1 MLLNVFNVFLKG
13 DVSTCFQ
20 SLKGWV
26 KSTNLCRRSV
36 EAVVSRSVDLL
47 CRRSVEA
54 VETRG
59 GGGWARRRV
68 NPARRFVALSVQ
80 ALFVFL
86 HSSCYLYLSSHALFV
101 FLHSSSMMCYQKGIE
116 ARFAAQ
122 RRFLIARCYYF
133 MVVFDAVVD
142 ARACF

>member
-54 VETRG
+54 VETPKRMVAMLEPSNDVRTTGVGPSGPLRG
-59 GGGWARRRV
+59 ASRADGSVARR
-68 NPARRFVALSVQ
+68 LE
-80 ALFVFL
+80 
-86 HSSCYLYLSSHALFV
+86 
-101 FLHSSSMMCYQKGIE
+101 G
-116 ARFAAQ
+116 
-122 RRFLIARCYYF
+122 
-133 MVVFDAVVD
+133 
-142 ARACF
+142 